1 MLMLLKAT
9 LLYITYIFMGG
20 ERVKTA
26 QASVILADR
35 NFLGLNL
42 QTPLARAGSRVKR
55 QPGVSDWQAQFWSRW
70 TTPCP
75 SITPCPRVPSPDHF
89 APRFSKP
96 ARSCRSLD
104 LLRFTQHWDLYF
116 LTSSLLQ
123 PLKQGCSADVAESCR
138 ESSCVFA
145 HLCRAVLCPRCRGC
159 CRRGTTAATGWGR
172 GCSFQAFGAS
182 PARARL
188 PAGLP
193 RTEKQTGL

>member
-42 QTPLARAGSRVKR
+42 QTPLSRAGSGVKR
-55 QPGVSDWQAQFWSRW
+55 QSGVSDRQAQFWCRW

-75 SITPCPRVPSPDHF
+75 SITPCWRVPPPDHF
-89 APRFSKP
+89 APRFSKA

-104 LLRFTQHWDLYF
+104 LRRFTRHWDLYF

-123 PLKQGCSADVAESCR
+123 PLRQGCSADVAESCR
-138 ESSCVFA
+138 ESSCIFA
-145 HLCRAVLCPRCRGC
+145 GQCCAPGAVG
-159 CRRGTTAATGWGR
+159 AAAGDHRSHGM
-172 GCSFQAFGAS
+172 GKGLQHPGVQGFACQSQAACGA
-182 PARARL
+182 PADREANRPL
-188 PAGLP
+188 KG
-193 RTEKQTGL
+193 

>member
-42 QTPLARAGSRVKR
+42 QTRLARAGSRVKR
-55 QPGVSDWQAQFWSRW
+55 QSGVSGWQAQFWSHW

-75 SITPCPRVPSPDHF
+75 SITPRSRVPPPDHF
-89 APRFSKP
+89 APRFSTA

-104 LLRFTQHWDLYF
+104 LLSTG
-116 LTSSLLQ
+116 TST
-123 PLKQGCSADVAESCR
+123 
-138 ESSCVFA
+138 F
-145 HLCRAVLCPRCRGC
+145 
-159 CRRGTTAATGWGR
+159 
-172 GCSFQAFGAS
+172 
-182 PARARL
+182 
-188 PAGLP
+188 
-193 RTEKQTGL
+193 